1 MPAIISQTKCTGCGL
16 CDLFC
21 PIDVIHMEGDVA
33 IMRYPDECWH
43 CGACRLHCSKGA
55 VTFEFPASMA
65 GI

>member
-1 MPAIISQTKCTGCGL
+1 
-16 CDLFC
+16 
-21 PIDVIHMEGDVA
+21 MEGDVA